1 MITNTRATTPLIT
14 LGDRTFRR
22 YAAGLG
28 LISVSAML
36 ALSAKIVSSPGVYHA
51 ADAAPIS
58 SRTTNIIVD
67 DLMAIHSV
75 LPVSEHR
82 FGSGY
87 VVFEPAPAGPDG
99 TVGLSHASPTNQTDE
114 SDKPADPIVAQAQSS
129 SSAGE

>member
-1 MITNTRATTPLIT
+1 MIASTRATIPLIT

-22 YAAGLG
+22 YAACLG

-36 ALSAKIVSSPGVYHA
+36 ALSAKIVSYPGAYHP
-51 ADAAPIS
+51 ADTAPVS
-58 SRTTNIIVD
+58 SRTTNIVD
-67 DLMAIHSV
+67 GLMAIHSV

-99 TVGLSHASPTNQTDE
+99 TVGWSHASSTNQTDE
-114 SDKPADPIVAQAQSS
+114 SDKPADPIVAQAQPSS
-129 SSAGE
+129 RAGE

>member
-1 MITNTRATTPLIT
+1 MIANTRATTSLIT

-36 ALSAKIVSSPGVYHA
+36 ALSAKIVSSPGVYHP
-51 ADAAPIS
+51 ADAAPVS
-58 SRTTNIIVD
+58 SRTTNIVD

-99 TVGLSHASPTNQTDE
+99 TVGLSQASSTNQTDE

-129 SSAGE
+129 SRAGE